1 MEYFYHFLKFLG
13 VFTVIIALSLFSMQF
28 MAGTI

>member
-13 VFTVIIALSLFSMQF
+13 VFTIIIALSLFSMQF
-28 MAGTI
+28 IGGAV

>member
-13 VFTVIIALSLFSMQF
+13 VFALIIALSLFGMQF
-28 MAGTI
+28 ATGVI